1 MADSETDSETE
12 TDSKTEA
19 GSDSGADADAD
30 KEAPL
35 PGAGTPEGE
44 SLAKALAAFER
55 GDYVEVRQLTEKLVE
70 APDAEVAGFARDLLT
85 RTQIDPVQVGV
96 VLACLALFAYIVYT
110 YVL

>member
-1 MADSETDSETE
+1 MVEERAEADTDEPDE
-12 TDSKTEA
+12 PQ
-19 GSDSGADADAD
+19 
-30 KEAPL
+30 APL

-70 APDAEVAGFARDLLT
+70 APDAEVAGFARDLLS